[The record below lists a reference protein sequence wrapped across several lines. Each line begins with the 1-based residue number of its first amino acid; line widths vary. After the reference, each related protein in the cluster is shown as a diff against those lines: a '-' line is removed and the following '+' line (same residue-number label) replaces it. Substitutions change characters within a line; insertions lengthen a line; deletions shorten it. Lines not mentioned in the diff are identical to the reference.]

1 LPPILT
7 IHEQRVL
14 GCLLEKEKLTPEGY
28 PLTLNSLR
36 LACNQKTSREP
47 VLELTESEVSS
58 ALGLLKGKDLVFTRT
73 DARASKYNHTLERV
87 GAFSSAQQAVIALLL
102 LRGPQTAGEI
112 RGRSERMHEFQ
123 APAEVDE
130 ALQSLANYQ
139 GGPWVRKLEKRAG
152 EKEARWTH
160 LLGGDVADVSV
171 AEIVAAE
178 AEDRSS
184 ALEQRVVDL
193 EREVAAL
200 RHIVHGLEERVA
212 SLQPH
217 VDAQA

>member
-1 LPPILT
+1 MPPILT
-7 IHEQRVL
+7 LHEQRVL

-73 DARASKYNHTLERV
+73 DGRASKYNHTLERV
-87 GAFSSAQQAVIALLL
+87 GALNEGQRAVITLLL
-102 LRGPQTAGEI
+102 LRGPQTAGEL
-112 RGRSERMHEFQ
+112 RGRSERLHEFKT
-123 APAEVDE
+123 PAEVEE
-130 ALQSLANYQ
+130 ALASLANYE
-139 GGPWVRKLEKRAG
+139 GGPWVQRLERRPG
-152 EKEARWTH
+152 EKESRWAQ
-160 LLGGDVADVSV
+160 LLGGDVVEVSV
-171 AEIVAAE
+171 AEVVAAE
-178 AEDRSS
+178 AQDRVGE
-184 ALEQRVVDL
+184 LEQRLEAL

-200 RHIVHGLEERVA
+200 RHVVKGLEGQLE
-212 SLQPH
+212 SLRPH